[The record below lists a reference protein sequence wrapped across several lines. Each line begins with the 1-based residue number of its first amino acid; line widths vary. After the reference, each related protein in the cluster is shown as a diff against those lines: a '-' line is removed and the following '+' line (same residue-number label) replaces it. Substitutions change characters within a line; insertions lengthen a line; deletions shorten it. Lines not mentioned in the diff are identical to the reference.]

1 MGRVMAAAMSV
12 GLLGGGAV
20 GTLGGLLGPWA
31 EAAAVALVGVGLWTC
46 GSLLG
51 LKVRPEGP
59 ELRVPRQ
66 AS

>member
-31 EAAAVALVGVGLWTC
+31 EPAAVALVGVGLWTC
-46 GSLLG
+46 GSLLA
-51 LKVRPEGP
+51 LRVRPDSPG
-59 ELRVPRQ
+59 LRVPRQ